1 MVWVTN
7 GSIEGQE
14 DKQEETKE
22 ANTDF
27 TQNLIATIS
36 QYETLTA
43 SLKKDDPLRGAYREV
58 VESLKKQLLTAT
70 QKKPTQ
76 NNREKQVPIDQ
87 SFNQLSMSEIVGKFI
102 SINYTF
108 SLPIEC
114 KRRYIQRQSNR

>member
-7 GSIEGQE
+7 ESLEGQE
-14 DKQEETKE
+14 DKQEET
-22 ANTDF
+22 NTDF
-27 TQNLIATIS
+27 KQNLIATIS

-58 VESLKKQLLTAT
+58 VESLKKQLQTAT
-70 QKKPTQ
+70 QKKPSQ
-76 NNREKQVPIDQ
+76 NSREKQVPIDQ

-102 SINYTF
+102 SIGYT
-108 SLPIEC
+108 SSSPIKW